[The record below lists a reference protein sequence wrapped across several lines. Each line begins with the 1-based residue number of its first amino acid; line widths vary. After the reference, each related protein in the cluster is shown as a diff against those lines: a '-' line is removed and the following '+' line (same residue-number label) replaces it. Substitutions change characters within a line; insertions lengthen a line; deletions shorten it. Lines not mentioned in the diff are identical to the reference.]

1 MTSLSTAV
9 PSTTP
14 FSSSSSSALPLSTSS
29 SSVQSSSSS
38 SSASSS
44 FVAPEAYVVIT
55 SSSLQPWCS
64 AYLGYT
70 VPIATVTELYTNTQS
85 TVQTSVST
93 EIDYS
98 TSISTS
104 TEVDVST
111 FTASVTITTGVPTGG
126 SQSKRDDLMRPS
138 ALMPYP
144 ESAIL
149 SGCNKAVTSPATST
163 LYASTTAT
171 TVQTSIFSTATTTIS
186 TVISSTVTTQV
197 TSKTLT
203 MTSTVL
209 TSAIP
214 VQTQFVSNPS
224 FEIGNGP
231 SNLTSWTSYGSGADL
246 STTAANAYDGNQAFV
261 FKAVHTYLTQAF
273 SALIAGQTYTIVY
286 HYKAVN
292 PAPSVALSSCVFSMS
307 MSGSMY
313 GIENDITISQEI
325 GWTTVSVNYTS
336 NAAAGSIDIYLA
348 SCSGSG
354 STPYVYLDEVTLT
367 TV

>member
-1 MTSLSTAV
+1 MSCIDILYVEVAIYSSGKLKASKQHTACYYLISATRNCSAIELKHTKQQSTQCLPLSVAFGFCE
-9 PSTTP
+9 PAKLSFYKHRLLELLCQIPAPEQQP
-14 FSSSSSSALPLSTSS
+14 FQQPFGSYSSSSALPLSTSS

-246 STTAANAYDGNQAFV
+246 STTAANAYDGNQA
-261 FKAVHTYLTQAF
+261 L
-273 SALIAGQTYTIVY
+273 
-286 HYKAVN
+286 
-292 PAPSVALSSCVFSMS
+292 
-307 MSGSMY
+307 
-313 GIENDITISQEI
+313 
-325 GWTTVSVNYTS
+325 
-336 NAAAGSIDIYLA
+336 
-348 SCSGSG
+348 
-354 STPYVYLDEVTLT
+354 
-367 TV
+367 